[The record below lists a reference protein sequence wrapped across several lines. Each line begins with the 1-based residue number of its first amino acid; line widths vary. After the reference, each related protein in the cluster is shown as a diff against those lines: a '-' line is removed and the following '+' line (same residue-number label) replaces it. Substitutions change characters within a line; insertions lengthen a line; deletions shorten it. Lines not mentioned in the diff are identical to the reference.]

1 MKRSNKKWRK
11 FMNDLDMRVNIAKNL
26 LQTAAQFADGP
37 SAIWEYTSNSL
48 EYRESPLNCKIDIQI
63 DKNQIIISDNSDGM
77 DQEILKYFFT
87 VSGENQA
94 RKGKQKSWMKR
105 GQFGTGKLAAFG
117 IANELQVETVKD
129 GLKNVIFLSRQM
141 IEETPEHE
149 NIIKTKKIA
158 QMSKL

>member
-1 MKRSNKKWRK
+1 MHWYWIEVFNKDGSLFWWKRVIKNISSLYISVQQNKKLIDFLDKYLVELLNRKIINEEIKQKWRK

-26 LQTAAQFADGP
+26 RNCWQFADGP

-87 VSGENQA
+87 VWRESS
-94 RKGKQKSWMKR
+94 KKR
-105 GQFGTGKLAAFG
+105 
-117 IANELQVETVKD
+117 
-129 GLKNVIFLSRQM
+129 
-141 IEETPEHE
+141 
-149 NIIKTKKIA
+149 
-158 QMSKL
+158 